1 MSDILLTE
9 SGNVVEI
16 RLNRPKK
23 KNALSFA
30 MYDALTAA
38 LQSANQNPHV
48 RAALVSAEG
57 DSFCAGNDIQ
67 DFLSN
72 PALDMATAPPIKF
85 IEQLIAF
92 EKPLIVAVHGNA
104 VGIGTTMLLHAD
116 LVYANETARFSVP
129 FVSLGLV
136 PEAASSILLRE
147 RIGVAAANDML
158 LRGSIID
165 AKRALAIGL
174 VNEVFAAP
182 NDLFTVAK
190 QRANEVAAKPPAA
203 MRLTKALSR
212 HDAKEIVAR
221 VHHEGRIFG
230 ERVVSE
236 EAREAFSAF
245 LERRDPDFSKFS

>member
-1 MSDILLTE
+1 MSDLLVTE
-9 SGNVVEI
+9 AGSVVEI

-30 MYDALTAA
+30 MYDAFTAA
-38 LQSANQNPHV
+38 LESANGNPKV

-67 DFLSN
+67 DFLSS

-85 IEQLIAF
+85 IEALIAF
-92 EKPLIVAVHGNA
+92 EKPLLIAVSGNA

-116 LVYANETARFSVP
+116 LVYADESARFSVP

-147 RIGVAAANDML
+147 RIGVAAASDML
-158 LRGSIID
+158 LRGAVVD
-165 AKRALAIGL
+165 AKRAHEIGL
-174 VNEVFAAP
+174 INEVVVAP
-182 NDLFTVAK
+182 NDLLGVARE
-190 QRANEVAAKPPAA
+190 RAKEVSAKPPAA

-212 HDAKEIVAR
+212 HSAKELIAQ

-245 LERRDPDFSKFS
+245 LERRTPDFSKFS